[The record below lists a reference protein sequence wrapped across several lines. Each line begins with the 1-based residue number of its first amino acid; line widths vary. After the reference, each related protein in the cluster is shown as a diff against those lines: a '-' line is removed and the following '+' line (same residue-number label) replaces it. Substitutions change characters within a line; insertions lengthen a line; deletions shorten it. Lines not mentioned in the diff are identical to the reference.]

1 MNDPISD
8 MIIRMKNATAIGK
21 KVVAFPYS
29 ELKFNIATVLEREGY
44 VKNVVKK
51 GKKIGKAIELEL
63 VYDNNKPK
71 LKDVKRVSKFSR
83 RVYLK
88 VKDIKPVKNG
98 YGRLILSTPSGLL
111 TDKEAK
117 EKKVGGEALFKIW

>member
-8 MIIRMKNATAIGK
+8 MIIRMKNATAVGK

-29 ELKFNIATVLEREGY
+29 ELKFSIATILEREGY

-51 GKKIGKAIELEL
+51 GKKVGKAIELEL

-71 LKDVKRVSKFSR
+71 LKDVKRISKFSR